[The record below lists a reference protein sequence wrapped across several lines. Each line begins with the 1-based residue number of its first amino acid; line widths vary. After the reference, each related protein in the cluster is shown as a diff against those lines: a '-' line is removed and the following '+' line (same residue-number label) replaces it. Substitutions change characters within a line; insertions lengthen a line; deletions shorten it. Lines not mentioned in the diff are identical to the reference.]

1 MKNLLL
7 MLLVS
12 VAMQSQTKNYTVS
25 LESIANPERGF
36 YHNIPTGLVTTTYPL
51 LSQSALNTYRADKVA
66 VIQRIFYL
74 NQFIASPISAD
85 YLANMQNDFNTI
97 RNAGL
102 KVIVRFAYSKSQT
115 AVALDATKAQILA
128 HIQQVAPIIQ
138 ANRDVISVYQY
149 GWIGCWGETYYS
161 SQVAEFGTGDYTQYT
176 ATQWA
181 NRKEILDA
189 MINATPT
196 EIPVQVRYVYFKQRM
211 YPSGSNRIGFYNDAF
226 LNVYGD
232 SGTFLVSGAQGVPSA
247 TDSSYLQTQ
256 TTNLPMTG
264 ETDAINAP
272 RTDCTNAVIEMDRYN
287 WSLLNKDY
295 LTANI
300 TNWLAQG
307 CFADVEKKLG
317 YRFEM
322 LNSTVANNTLTLNLQ
337 NTGFANIFKDRKA
350 YLVLRNT
357 TTSTEYPFVLSTDI
371 KLWKS
376 GFSLQI
382 VQSLSLNVPTGTYQL
397 FLSLPDSQ
405 STNPLFA
412 IQCANVGTWDAAKG
426 YNNLNQTVS
435 ITNGS
440 VTTPTTPVVTAP
452 TTTPTTT
459 LAVQI
464 ALVGNTT
471 ITIANL
477 PSTTYTI
484 KVYNLNGRLKATS
497 TNISNLSSGYYV
509 VKVYCNGVTYTQK
522 IYKQ

>member
-1 MKNLLL
+1 M
-7 MLLVS
+7 
-12 VAMQSQTKNYTVS
+12 
-25 LESIANPERGF
+25 
-36 YHNIPTGLVTTTYPL
+36 
-51 LSQSALNTYRADKVA
+51 
-66 VIQRIFYL
+66 
-74 NQFIASPISAD
+74 
-85 YLANMQNDFNTI
+85 
-97 RNAGL
+97 
-102 KVIVRFAYSKSQT
+102 
-115 AVALDATKAQILA
+115 
-128 HIQQVAPIIQ
+128 
-138 ANRDVISVYQY
+138 
-149 GWIGCWGETYYS
+149 
-161 SQVAEFGTGDYTQYT
+161 
-176 ATQWA
+176 
-181 NRKEILDA
+181 
-189 MINATPT
+189 
-196 EIPVQVRYVYFKQRM
+196 
-211 YPSGSNRIGFYNDAF
+211 
-226 LNVYGD
+226 
-232 SGTFLVSGAQGVPSA
+232 
-247 TDSSYLQTQ
+247 
-256 TTNLPMTG
+256 
-264 ETDAINAP
+264 
-272 RTDCTNAVIEMDRYN
+272 
-287 WSLLNKDY
+287 
-295 LTANI
+295 
-300 TNWLAQG
+300 
-307 CFADVEKKLG
+307 
-317 YRFEM
+317 
-322 LNSTVANNTLTLNLQ
+322 
-337 NTGFANIFKDRKA
+337 
-350 YLVLRNT
+350 
-357 TTSTEYPFVLSTDI
+357 STDI